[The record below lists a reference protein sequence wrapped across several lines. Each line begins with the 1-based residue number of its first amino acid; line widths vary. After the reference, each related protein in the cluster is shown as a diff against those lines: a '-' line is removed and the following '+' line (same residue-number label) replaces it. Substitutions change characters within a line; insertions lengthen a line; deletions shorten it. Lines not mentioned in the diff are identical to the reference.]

1 MIFINQTGKKNDSS
15 GKEFVLS
22 GKRLVGIGKKYVAAA
37 ENSVDSR
44 LDWYYQ
50 CDLSARLKA
59 IGKKRRKK
67 MTEIAKI
74 DNLEEKSRRGFKR
87 YGRNPS
93 VPDGYMPEVRKRPV
107 RIPGSDTG
115 VKFVDD
121 TTGELVGQGVRH
133 FMKFEEVD
141 ASKFVK
147 LFLDGMKQAAGLK
160 PKSGMV
166 VFEIVYRLLQEKPNS
181 DEVALSWRLA
191 ADMGYKI
198 PERTFRDGLRQLLE
212 REFLYESLVEGVYF
226 VNITYM
232 FNGDRLTF
240 IRGYKLKNAAM
251 REKHIPV
258 PLLGRTQEA
267 EDSDE

>member
-1 MIFINQTGKKNDSS
+1 
-15 GKEFVLS
+15 
-22 GKRLVGIGKKYVAAA
+22 
-37 ENSVDSR
+37 
-44 LDWYYQ
+44 
-50 CDLSARLKA
+50 
-59 IGKKRRKK
+59 
-67 MTEIAKI
+67 
-74 DNLEEKSRRGFKR
+74 
-87 YGRNPS
+87 
-93 VPDGYMPEVRKRPV
+93 
-107 RIPGSDTG
+107 
-115 VKFVDD
+115 VDD

-166 VFEIVYRLLQEKPNS
+166 VFEIVYRLLQEKPNT

-191 ADMGYKI
+191 TDLGYRI

-226 VNITYM
+226 VNIQYM

-240 IRGYKLKNAAM
+240 IKGYKLKNSAM
-251 REKHIPV
+251 RERHAQV
-258 PLLGRTQEA
+258 PLLRDMSEA
-267 EDSDE
+267 EGGE

>member
-1 MIFINQTGKKNDSS
+1 
-15 GKEFVLS
+15 
-22 GKRLVGIGKKYVAAA
+22 
-37 ENSVDSR
+37 
-44 LDWYYQ
+44 
-50 CDLSARLKA
+50 
-59 IGKKRRKK
+59 
-67 MTEIAKI
+67 MTDIDKI
-74 DNLEEKSRRGFKR
+74 EKLEEKSRRGFKR

-93 VPDGYMPEVRKRPV
+93 VPEGGYMPEVRRRPV
-107 RIPGSDTG
+107 KIPGSDTG

-121 TTGELVGQGVRH
+121 TTGELVGSGVRH

-166 VFEIVYRLLQEKPNS
+166 LFEIVYRLLQERPNT

-191 ADMGYKI
+191 ADMGYTI

-212 REFLYESLVEGVYF
+212 KEFLYESLVEGVYF
-226 VNITYM
+226 VNIQYM

-240 IRGYKLKNAAM
+240 IKGYMLKTANM
-251 REKHIPV
+251 RRREVAVPV
-258 PLLGRTQEA
+258 LPLPQIEEGSET
-267 EDSDE
+267 